1 VKIRVAL
8 GLAATLCLPSAARAG
23 GPLGDNGAPIRTSAY
38 GIDLTPGPLLLGT
51 RALGLG
57 GAYVAIAEGVD
68 GNLQNPAAPAVR
80 AAWSLSHVDY
90 DATLGVLFPSTLASS
105 DYFNTGRGTTD
116 VRKSDPSEFAILA
129 PGANLQVGDWG
140 AGLGVELQRYGLTS
154 RLAGGREELVRAQF
168 SVTRITLAR
177 AVDGGQIV
185 AGLGLLVT
193 ALDLTTRDEIITR
206 SGNLFT
212 TRGVNMEGG
221 LLFRPDHEPVRL
233 GCALR
238 APVITE
244 VDSRAPRIGEDF
256 VLGDPASGQAIFLPE
271 RVKRPWNADV
281 GLAVQIGPRP
291 LNPPWTDEALRMVRI
306 EQWLER
312 REHSRSVRRQR
323 ASQNPA
329 LVERQLEAERE
340 RDEAVAETWRRR
352 MRELLSDRYAELP
365 RSYLLLSAALH
376 VDGRVANAVGIE
388 SFLSQRVDRA
398 GEHTTFSPRLGA
410 EFEPWHDR
418 LQLRGGS
425 YLEPSRFR
433 AADARV
439 HGTFGFDLRLFS
451 WTVFGLAERRTSWRA
466 GAVIDF
472 ARDYLSW
479 GVSLGVWH

>member
-1 VKIRVAL
+1 MLCVAS
-8 GLAATLCLPSAARAG
+8 PARAA
-23 GPLGDNGAPIRTSAY
+23 GPLGDNGTPIRTSAY

-80 AAWSLSHVDY
+80 AAWSQSHIDY
-90 DATLGVLFPSTLASS
+90 DAALGVLFPSTLESS

-116 VRKSDPSEFAILA
+116 IRRSNPSEFAILA
-129 PGANLQVGDWG
+129 PAVNLQVGPWG
-140 AGLGVELQRYGLTS
+140 GGLGVELQRYGLTT

-168 SVTRITLAR
+168 SVVRTSIAR
-177 AVDGGQIV
+177 AVDDGQVV

-193 ALDLTTRDEIITR
+193 ALDITTRDEVFTR

-221 LLFRPDHEPVRL
+221 LLFRPDDAHFRV

-238 APVITE
+238 APVISE
-244 VDSRAPRIGEDF
+244 VDSRAPRVGEDI

-281 GLAVQIGPRP
+281 GVAIQLGPRP
-291 LNPPWTDEALRMVRI
+291 LNPPWIDPALRMRPI
-306 EQWLER
+306 ERWLEQ
-312 REHSRSVRRQR
+312 REHSRSIRQR
-323 ASQNPA
+323 RGSPNPR
-329 LVERQLEAERE
+329 LLERQLNAERE
-340 RDEAVAETWRRR
+340 RDARVAEAWQRR

-365 RSYLLLSAALH
+365 RSYVLLSAALH
-376 VDGRVANAVGIE
+376 VDGSVENAVGIE

-398 GEHTTFSPRLGA
+398 GEATTFSPRLGV
-410 EFEPWHDR
+410 ELEPWHDR

-433 AADARV
+433 AAQARV

-466 GAVIDF
+466 GAVIDL

>member
-1 VKIRVAL
+1 
-8 GLAATLCLPSAARAG
+8 
-23 GPLGDNGAPIRTSAY
+23 
-38 GIDLTPGPLLLGT
+38 
-51 RALGLG
+51 
-57 GAYVAIAEGVD
+57 
-68 GNLQNPAAPAVR
+68 
-80 AAWSLSHVDY
+80 
-90 DATLGVLFPSTLASS
+90 
-105 DYFNTGRGTTD
+105 
-116 VRKSDPSEFAILA
+116 
-129 PGANLQVGDWG
+129 
-140 AGLGVELQRYGLTS
+140 
-154 RLAGGREELVRAQF
+154 VRAQF
-168 SVTRITLAR
+168 SVARISLAR
-177 AVDGGQIV
+177 AVDDGQVV

-193 ALDLTTRDEIITR
+193 ALDVTTRDEVFTR

-221 LLFRPDHEPVRL
+221 LLFRPDDAHFRV

-238 APVITE
+238 APVISE
-244 VDSRAPRIGEDF
+244 VDSRAPRSGRDI

-271 RVKRPWNADV
+271 RVKRPWNADFGV
-281 GLAVQIGPRP
+281 AIQIGPRP
-291 LNPPWTDEALRMVRI
+291 LNPPWIDPAQRMKPI
-306 EQWLER
+306 ERWLEL
-312 REHSRSVRRQR
+312 REHSRSIRRRRGSQSR
-323 ASQNPA
+323 A
-329 LVERQLEAERE
+329 LLERQLDAERE
-340 RDEAVAETWRRR
+340 RDARTAEVWRRQ

-365 RSYLLLSAALH
+365 RSYVLLSAALH

-398 GEHTTFSPRLGA
+398 GESTTFSPRLGV

-466 GAVIDF
+466 GAVIDL